1 MIIPPKTV
9 FRGYYFRRCFMIEEK
24 DLGLINTSNCDRSF
38 ASCILTSVILIA
50 MLIGLAYMN
59 WDNIA
64 EFKFFDES
72 MNISIGYIVIM
83 ISVFSVVPVA
93 MLCYVWMYLKNE
105 RTFQKRNEYFKSEII
120 PILKKYDM
128 QVPDIMSFKNLI

>member
-1 MIIPPKTV
+1 
-9 FRGYYFRRCFMIEEK
+9 MIEEK

-38 ASCILTSVILIA
+38 ASCVLTSVILIA

-128 QVPDIMSFKNLI
+128 QVPDIMSFKNLV